1 LASSL
6 PSASRYPALANAT
19 IGAKQTAHADAEL
32 FDLGEK
38 ILVTAAEGLHS
49 SALHDVAE
57 KAIGDWKQQNPAPKT
72 AKAIARWRKRYAA
85 ASRACGLDKADARWS
100 ADCHRISE
108 LVEEM
113 RDFVVS
119 TNDGVE
125 IKKAIVASY
134 EDDHVVSLDIEE
146 MISESI
152 RRDLRHLKRIGAAEV
167 GKAVQS

>member
-1 LASSL
+1 
-6 PSASRYPALANAT
+6 
-19 IGAKQTAHADAEL
+19 
-32 FDLGEK
+32 
-38 ILVTAAEGLHS
+38 
-49 SALHDVAE
+49 
-57 KAIGDWKQQNPAPKT
+57 
-72 AKAIARWRKRYAA
+72 
-85 ASRACGLDKADARWS
+85 
-100 ADCHRISE
+100 
-108 LVEEM
+108 M